1 MTKTSIY
8 HLNSGLCPFDKRFWS
23 RMPILLER
31 QMKYLTSEYIEIW
44 ICSVDRERGFA
55 KQEGYTA
62 FIDSQ
67 GKLCKESFGIEGG
80 NRADISAS
88 AKCHF
93 HSAKGVA
100 TNAKPMKSQGILFW
114 TSKQRGAW
122 ESKGSIGG
130 TKWRGGHAL
139 ADPHPRQGAP
149 VR

>member
-67 GKLCKESFGIEGG
+67 GKLCKESFGIEEG

-93 HSAKGVA
+93 HSAKGLA
-100 TNAKPMKSQGILFW
+100 TNAKPMKRVRGYFSGRVGSEGRESQNDPLGERSDAVDTPLLIL
-114 TSKQRGAW
+114 TLG
-122 ESKGSIGG
+122 
-130 TKWRGGHAL
+130 
-139 ADPHPRQGAP
+139 
-149 VR
+149 